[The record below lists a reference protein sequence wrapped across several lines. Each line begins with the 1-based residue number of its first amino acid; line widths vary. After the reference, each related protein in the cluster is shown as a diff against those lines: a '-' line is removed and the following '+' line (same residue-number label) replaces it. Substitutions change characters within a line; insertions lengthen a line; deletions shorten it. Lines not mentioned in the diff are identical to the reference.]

1 MTLCT
6 KKKRTARPNHLSRPP
21 RWRLARPESV
31 SFQGARFPRQA
42 PPGTLPPRPRPR
54 PRVPRPLPRPRFM
67 FGPLSTSPPL
77 PLAPPSPPPSFSLL
91 RSNVFSSVPS
101 AMLEGRY
108 GRPCLGQEHF
118 RMEISNLCG
127 GVFSLEIRKLR
138 ESRPSSSGSARKA
151 KGSGAQGSDVL
162 REAPRSSEPKR
173 PGEGRTAR

>member
-31 SFQGARFPRQA
+31 SFQGARLPRQA
-42 PPGTLPPRPRPR
+42 PPGALPPRPRPR

-101 AMLEGRY
+101 AMLLGRY
-108 GRPCLGQEHF
+108 GHPDF
-118 RMEISNLCG
+118 AAKNISVWKYPMR

-138 ESRPSSSGSARKA
+138 ESRPSGCARKA
-151 KGSGAQGSDVL
+151 KGSGAQG
-162 REAPRSSEPKR
+162 
-173 PGEGRTAR
+173 PGCTA

>member
-31 SFQGARFPRQA
+31 SFQGARLPRQA

-54 PRVPRPLPRPRFM
+54 PRVPRPLPRPRFI

-91 RSNVFSSVPS
+91 RSNVFSSVPPS
-101 AMLEGRY
+101 AMLQGRY
-108 GRPCLGQEHF
+108 GLPDCRSLAKNISV
-118 RMEISNLCG
+118 EISNQSG
-127 GVFSLEIRKLR
+127 GLFSGDKEIAR
-138 ESRPSSSGSARKA
+138 EPSIIIRLSEKSK
-151 KGSGAQGSDVL
+151 
-162 REAPRSSEPKR
+162 RERSFTR
-173 PGEGRTAR
+173 QRCTA